1 LKPAVN
7 DTRETDTFD
16 RILNGRG
23 EMRTLQPFTP
33 SVADAPAWQL
43 AQLIRQKQLS
53 PVEVMDAH
61 LQRIGECN
69 PLVNAFACIDAE
81 NARAQA
87 KRAEAILMAGETE
100 KPLLGLPLSIKSSID
115 VEGFKCE
122 SGSLLRAGTVAAHDA
137 PVVARLKQA
146 RAILIVQTMSYCQ
159 HYSLLGNPAAVV
171 PIAQSPE

>member
-1 LKPAVN
+1 
-7 DTRETDTFD
+7 
-16 RILNGRG
+16 
-23 EMRTLQPFTP
+23 MRTLQPFTP
-33 SVADAPAWQL
+33 SVADAPVWQL

-137 PVVARLKQA
+137 PVVARLRQA
-146 RAILIVQTMSYCQ
+146 GAILIGNTNTPELLIAY
-159 HYSLLGNPAAVV
+159 HTENLLLGRTNNPWDLMRTVGG
-171 PIAQSPE
+171 SSG